1 MIPSWLLIGVVGFL
15 VALGGGLL
23 NSRDVRWF
31 ARLRRP
37 DWLTFER
44 LIPLIWTIIYIC
56 GAISAYLV
64 WEAQPANRWFLMAFY
79 LLVELTITA
88 YTPVTCKLR
97 SLKAGTI
104 IGGTG
109 FFIAIYQLENL
120 DCFFR
125 SNSLYLYLARTGAIK
140 EVRNLLTTAR
150 TIPIGT
156 TNPKVTKGN
165 SRTNR
170 AAVHGLLD

>member
-1 MIPSWLLIGVVGFL
+1 MIPSWLVIGVVGFL
-15 VALGGGLL
+15 VALGGGIL

-44 LIPLIWTIIYIC
+44 LIPVIWTTIYIC

-64 WEAQPANRWFLMAFY
+64 WEAQPENIWFLMAFY

-109 FFIAIYQLENL
+109 FFFGCLLALFVFPVSTWAGILL
-120 DCFFR
+120 
-125 SNSLYLYLARTGAIK
+125 LPYLIWS
-140 EVRNLLTTAR
+140 
-150 TIPIGT
+150 PIGT
-156 TNPKVTKGN
+156 YVTWEMINLNP
-165 SRTNR
+165 RD
-170 AAVHGLLD
+170 L

>member
-1 MIPSWLLIGVVGFL
+1 MIPSWLVIGVVGFL

-44 LIPLIWTIIYIC
+44 LIPVIWTTIYIC

-64 WEAQPANRWFLMAFY
+64 WESQPENVWFLMAFY

-109 FFIAIYQLENL
+109 FFLGCLLALFVFPVSTWAGILL
-120 DCFFR
+120 
-125 SNSLYLYLARTGAIK
+125 LPYLIWS
-140 EVRNLLTTAR
+140 
-150 TIPIGT
+150 PIGT
-156 TNPKVTKGN
+156 YVTWEMINLNPRDV
-165 SRTNR
+165 
-170 AAVHGLLD
+170 

>member
-109 FFIAIYQLENL
+109 FFLGFLLALLVFPVSSWAGILL
-120 DCFFR
+120 
-125 SNSLYLYLARTGAIK
+125 LPYLIWS
-140 EVRNLLTTAR
+140 
-150 TIPIGT
+150 PIGT
-156 TNPKVTKGN
+156 YVTWEMIHLNPRDV
-165 SRTNR
+165 
-170 AAVHGLLD
+170 

>member
-37 DWLTFER
+37 DWLTIER

-64 WEAQPANRWFLMAFY
+64 WDAQPANRWFLMAFY

-109 FFIAIYQLENL
+109 FFLGCLLALLVFPVSSWAGILL
-120 DCFFR
+120 
-125 SNSLYLYLARTGAIK
+125 LPYLIWS
-140 EVRNLLTTAR
+140 
-150 TIPIGT
+150 PIGT
-156 TNPKVTKGN
+156 YVTWEMSHLNPRDV
-165 SRTNR
+165 
-170 AAVHGLLD
+170 

>member
-1 MIPSWLLIGVVGFL
+1 MIIPSWLVIGAVGFL

-44 LIPLIWTIIYIC
+44 LIPVIWTIIYIC

-64 WEAQPANRWFLMAFY
+64 WEAKPANVWFLMAFY

-109 FFIAIYQLENL
+109 FFLGCLLAVAVFPVSTWAGILL
-120 DCFFR
+120 
-125 SNSLYLYLARTGAIK
+125 LPYLIWS
-140 EVRNLLTTAR
+140 
-150 TIPIGT
+150 PIGT
-156 TNPKVTKGN
+156 YVTWEMISLNPRDV
-165 SRTNR
+165 
-170 AAVHGLLD
+170 

>member
-1 MIPSWLLIGVVGFL
+1 MIPSWLVIGVVGFL

-23 NSRDVRWF
+23 DSRDVRWF

-37 DWLTFER
+37 NWLTFER
-44 LIPLIWTIIYIC
+44 LIPIIWTIIYIC

-64 WEAQPANRWFLMAFY
+64 WQAQPKNVWFFMAFY
-79 LLVELTITA
+79 LVVELTITA

-109 FFIAIYQLENL
+109 FFLGCLLALSVFPVSTWAGILL
-120 DCFFR
+120 VP
-125 SNSLYLYLARTGAIK
+125 YLIWS
-140 EVRNLLTTAR
+140 
-150 TIPIGT
+150 PIGT
-156 TNPKVTKGN
+156 YVTWEMINLNPRDV
-165 SRTNR
+165 
-170 AAVHGLLD
+170 

>member
-1 MIPSWLLIGVVGFL
+1 MIPSWLVIGVVGFL

-44 LIPLIWTIIYIC
+44 LIPVIWTTIYIC

-64 WEAQPANRWFLMAFY
+64 WEAQPENVWFLMAFY

-109 FFIAIYQLENL
+109 FFLGCLLALFVFPVSTWAGILL
-120 DCFFR
+120 
-125 SNSLYLYLARTGAIK
+125 LPYLIWS
-140 EVRNLLTTAR
+140 
-150 TIPIGT
+150 PIGT
-156 TNPKVTKGN
+156 YVTWEMINLNPRDV
-165 SRTNR
+165 
-170 AAVHGLLD
+170 